1 MADVSVNNKRI
12 AKNTLLLYFR
22 MLLTIVVGLYTSR
35 VVLGTLGVSDY
46 GVYNVVGGIVAML
59 SFLNSALTAASQR
72 FIAFELGRG
81 DMGKLK
87 KIFCTSVTIHAA
99 LAVIIFAIAET
110 VGLWF
115 VNTHLNIDADRM
127 AAANWVYQFSIFTF
141 MLTVLSVP
149 YNSCI
154 VAHEHMDAFAYISI
168 LEVTLKLL
176 IVYLLL
182 VVNYDKLIV
191 YGALVFAVALVVRL
205 TYGIYC
211 KRHFEECTYRFNFDR
226 QLFNEM
232 FSFAGWSVV
241 GNLGFSFKDQAANI
255 ILNLFFGTVV
265 NAARGVALQVNGII
279 AGFSNNFMMALSPQ
293 ITKQYA
299 VGNTVKSVSLVY
311 AGCRYSFF
319 LLLLMVAPVLVNVDY
334 LLRLWLVTVPGY
346 TAEFL
351 CLALVTALLY
361 SMAPPLVT
369 ALQATG
375 NVKVFQLTICLVVLC
390 ELPLAYAVLRL
401 GGLPYMSMYPT
412 VLVTLVGIFVR
423 FAILRRMVPGYSLRH
438 FCLSIVGKNLL
449 IAAASLSL
457 AYYVRSLF
465 ADGFWQ
471 FVLTSALSCLAVAVV
486 VSCFGVTGD
495 ERRKAIAKAS
505 AYIRRLAP
513 GKRHG

>member
-1 MADVSVNNKRI
+1 MTDTSVNNKRI

-22 MLLTIVVGLYTSR
+22 MLLTIAVGLYTSR
-35 VVLGTLGVSDY
+35 VVLNTLGVSDY

-81 DMGKLK
+81 GISKLK
-87 KIFCTSVTIHAA
+87 RIFSTSVTIHAT
-99 LAVIIFAIAET
+99 LAVIIFIIAET

-141 MLTVLSVP
+141 MLTMLSVP

-154 VAHEHMDAFAYISI
+154 VAHERMNAFAYISI

-182 VVNYDKLIV
+182 VINYDKLII
-191 YGALVFAVALVVRL
+191 YGILVFAVALVVRL

-211 KRHFEECTYRFNFDR
+211 KRHFEECTYHFIFDKG
-226 QLFNEM
+226 LFKEM

-241 GNLGFSFKDQAANI
+241 GNLGFSFKDQAANV

-279 AGFSNNFMMALSPQ
+279 AGFSTNFMMALNPQ

-299 VGNTVKSVSLVY
+299 SGEIESSMKLVY
-311 AGCRYSFF
+311 AGSRFSFF
-319 LLLLMVAPVLVNVDY
+319 LLTFIAMPVMINLDY
-334 LLRLWLVTVPGY
+334 LLKLWLGKVPEY
-346 TAEFL
+346 TSDFL
-351 CLALVTALLY
+351 FLALVAALIN
-361 SMAPPLVT
+361 SMAQPLVT

-375 NVKVFQLTICLVVLC
+375 KIKVFQISICIVMLC
-390 ELPLAYAVLRL
+390 ELPLAYIILHY
-401 GGLPYMSMYPT
+401 GGKPYMAMFPT
-412 VLVTLVGIFVR
+412 VFVVVIGLFTRFIVLKCLVPTYKLR
-423 FAILRRMVPGYSLRH
+423 YFA
-438 FCLSIVGKNLL
+438 FSIVGKNILL
-449 IAAASLSL
+449 GTFCFIA
-457 AYYVRSLF
+457 AYYVHKALPVNLGTF
-465 ADGFWQ
+465 I
-471 FVLTSALSCLAVAVV
+471 LTSAIACVIVV
-486 VSCFGVTGD
+486 LVIYAFGITQN
-495 ERRKAIAKAS
+495 ERVKINNKIKVVFS
-505 AYIRRLAP
+505 KL
-513 GKRHG
+513 